1 MYGKWMFSI
10 DGSDAY
16 AANTTAL
23 VWQSGNDF

>member
-1 MYGKWMFSI
+1 MYGKWIFST

-16 AANTTAL
+16 AAVTIAL